1 MLGPCWQGNIYSYL
15 FIFDDTCRVS
25 LDWETHHGFGV
36 PCLDTEVLGV
46 SCAAGY
52 QGAELG
58 NSLPVSSEL
67 LTCVDGTWLDSKG
80 RRTPWSG

>member
-1 MLGPCWQGNIYSYL
+1 MLGILP
-15 FIFDDTCRVS
+15 
-25 LDWETHHGFGV
+25 
-36 PCLDTEVLGV
+36 EVLGV

-80 RRTPWSG
+80 RRTDCLPDSFIETQIVWKRTSIIPQCHWGHKVINRLCSEW

>member
-1 MLGPCWQGNIYSYL
+1 MLGILP
-15 FIFDDTCRVS
+15 
-25 LDWETHHGFGV
+25 
-36 PCLDTEVLGV
+36 EVLGV

-80 RRTPWSG
+80 RRTPTTFTSWSAVEKTAFR